1 MDRGQVTGDTWQ
13 VTPYMWHRTPDTWH
27 MTHEKRIFCIHL
39 LSLFDGFCPIW
50 YLSYYL
56 HMPTDFV
63 YPVCMIFST
72 DSYFTTLYHQYFF
85 LVTTHYNYSR
95 QTWKIH
101 IHEPCRVQLFK
112 RFSAKFV
119 NISAKFGF
127 LNMRTRNNFKNVI
140 LVACKWCKIFKYSVN
155 RMLISYI
162 YCQKEE
168 KECILVKYL
177 ICAMS
182 QFQICRNSHVF
193 SAKSETQNFRV
204 HKKMFF
210 FQVWL
215 QVKLKHKP
223 QICLYWLMGEVKI
236 TSLAPPTT
244 V

>member
-1 MDRGQVTGDTWQ
+1 MTPDKWHLTCDTRHL
-13 VTPYMWHRTPDTWH
+13 THDTWH
-27 MTHEKRIFCIHL
+27 MKKDIFIHL

-63 YPVCMIFST
+63 YPVCRIFST

-85 LVTTHYNYSR
+85 WLPHITTTPGRLGKYEL
-95 QTWKIH
+95 
-101 IHEPCRVQLFK
+101 HEPHGVQLFK

-140 LVACKWCKIFKYSVN
+140 LVACKWCKIFKYLVN

-177 ICAMS
+177 ICAFMS
-182 QFQICRNSHVF
+182 QFQICRNSRVF

-210 FQVWL
+210 SKSDSRL
-215 QVKLKHKP
+215 
-223 QICLYWLMGEVKI
+223 
-236 TSLAPPTT
+236 S
-244 V
+244 